1 MGAWPVRPST
11 FYCGG
16 RGGGA
21 AGRRRAVPLGRGAK
35 GWTVAGRRNDG
46 VLAVWAEAQ
55 RQQQRREEAQWRAQ
69 AAEQRRREREARE
82 AQRAAARGEREAL
95 RAYQHSREAEAS
107 QRTAE
112 LDSRV
117 EELTGLLAAG
127 LGRPAF
133 SPQALLAPRTL
144 PAFEPGR
151 LGEPV
156 PMPDQAQYQVPPPDP
171 VQARNPG
178 VWRQYE
184 QYVAQ
189 ARARFEQ
196 DWYAAQAAEAD
207 RQRRLAEYH
216 GQYLEW
222 VAQHR
227 RQDTERASRTEEL
240 LRRLRSGEAEAVQEY
255 FTAVLYASAG
265 WPEGFPHR
273 LVAAW
278 EASTRQ
284 LVVNW
289 ELPGADVV
297 PASAR
302 VRYVKTD
309 DREAEV
315 ARPATERKALYREVL
330 AQSALR
336 VVTEL
341 FRADS
346 DGLLASVVLNGFVR
360 GIDPATGRE
369 AERFLSTVTVDRSEF
384 AGLALDRVAAVECF
398 QGLGGVLSARPERL
412 DEVRPDRLP
421 ETVGGSVA
429 GQGGEEEPD
438 LFEMDPIEFEE
449 LIAELFRL
457 RGFRV
462 MTTARSGD
470 AGVDVVAED
479 LDPVTGGR
487 IVIQAKRYRSTVSP
501 TAVRDLDSTVRHHGA
516 IKGILVTTAGFGPGS
531 YDYIRN
537 KPLTLVSGPELVE
550 LLAEQGL
557 RGRLGGG
564 NGSGPARTGGTG
576 SGGSAPGAG
585 TSGGGTSGADGR
597 PSRVRLS
604 WQSRTAGGDAV
615 ELDVSAFLC
624 AGGKVLTD
632 EHFVFFNN
640 PQDPDGAVRLHPTC
654 SVPGEPVRA
663 AELTLDPERLPADV
677 DAVVIA
683 VSTEEEEPP
692 ALPLG
697 YVHGLALTAAWGAG
711 AAGPERWQA
720 ATGGVPDTALLVGA
734 FQRKGGG
741 WKFTPDGTAVAG
753 GLAGLAVRWG
763 VAVE

>member
-1 MGAWPVRPST
+1 MD
-11 FYCGG
+11 
-16 RGGGA
+16 
-21 AGRRRAVPLGRGAK
+21 
-35 GWTVAGRRNDG
+35 VAGRRNNG

-55 RQQQRREEAQWRAQ
+55 RQEQRREEARWRAQ
-69 AAEQRRREREARE
+69 AAEQRRWEREQREAQKAAARTERE
-82 AQRAAARGEREAL
+82 AQRA
-95 RAYQHSREAEAS
+95 YQQSREAEAAR
-107 QRTAE
+107 RTAE
-112 LDSRV
+112 LDGRV
-117 EELTGLLAAG
+117 EELRGLLTAG
-127 LGRPAF
+127 LDRPAF
-133 SPQALLAPRTL
+133 RAQSLLAPR
-144 PAFEPGR
+144 PVPPFEPGR

-156 PMPDQAQYQVPPPDP
+156 PMPDQAHYQVPPPDQA
-171 VQARNPG
+171 QARNPG
-178 VWRQYE
+178 VRQQYE

-189 ARARFEQ
+189 ARARFEH
-196 DWYAAQAAEAD
+196 DWYAAQAAEAE
-207 RQRRLAEYH
+207 RRRRLGEYH

-222 VAQHR
+222 VARFR
-227 RQDTERASRTEEL
+227 REDEERAARTEES

-255 FTAVLYASAG
+255 FSAVLYASAG

-278 EASTRQ
+278 EASSRQ

-289 ELPGADVV
+289 ELPGPDVV
-297 PASAR
+297 PATGR
-302 VRYVKTD
+302 VRYVRTD

-341 FRADS
+341 YRADG

-369 AERFLSTVTVDRSEF
+369 AERFLTTVTVDRAEF
-384 AGLALDRVAAVECF
+384 AGLTLDRVAAVECF

-429 GQGGEEEPD
+429 GQGGEDDPD

-531 YDYIRN
+531 YEYIRN

-557 RGRLGGG
+557 RGRLGERTAGGGASRNGG
-564 NGSGPARTGGTG
+564 NS
-576 SGGSAPGAG
+576 SGGDGNGGPTADGATADGAAAG
-585 TSGGGTSGADGR
+585 TTGATST
-597 PSRVRLS
+597 VTLS
-604 WQSRTAGGDAV
+604 WGSRTAGGDPV

-624 AGGKVLTD
+624 ASGRVLDD

-640 PQDPDGAVRLHPTC
+640 PQDPDGAVRLHPTR
-654 SVPGEPVRA
+654 SVPGEPLRR
-663 AELTLDPERLPADV
+663 AELTLDTARLAPAV
-677 DAVVIA
+677 DEVVVA
-683 VSTEEEEPP
+683 VSTEEEESP

-697 YVHGLALTAAWGAG
+697 YVHGLALTGAF
-711 AAGPERWQA
+711 GPDAEGPAHWAA
-720 ATGGVPDTALLVGA
+720 ATGGVPESAMVVGS
-734 FQRKGGG
+734 FQRHGGG
-741 WKFTPDGTAVAG
+741 WRFTPGGTPVPG

>member
-1 MGAWPVRPST
+1 M
-11 FYCGG
+11 
-16 RGGGA
+16 
-21 AGRRRAVPLGRGAK
+21 
-35 GWTVAGRRNDG
+35 AGRRNNG

-55 RQQQRREEAQWRAQ
+55 RQEQRREEARWRAQ
-69 AAEQRRREREARE
+69 AAEQRRWEREQREAQKTAARTEREA
-82 AQRAAARGEREAL
+82 QK
-95 RAYQHSREAEAS
+95 AYQQSREAEAAR
-107 QRTAE
+107 RTAE
-112 LDSRV
+112 LDGRV
-117 EELTGLLAAG
+117 EELRGLLAAG
-127 LGRPAF
+127 LDRPAF
-133 SPQALLAPRTL
+133 RAQSLLAPR
-144 PAFEPGR
+144 PVPPFEPGR

-156 PMPDQAQYQVPPPDP
+156 PMPDQAHYQVPPPDQA
-171 VQARNPG
+171 QARNPG
-178 VWRQYE
+178 VRQRYE

-196 DWYAAQAAEAD
+196 DWYAAQAAEAE
-207 RQRRLAEYH
+207 RQRRLGEYH

-222 VAQHR
+222 VARFR
-227 RQDTERASRTEEL
+227 REDEERAARTEES
-240 LRRLRSGEAEAVQEY
+240 LRRLRSGEPEAVQEY
-255 FTAVLYASAG
+255 FSAVLYASAG

-278 EASTRQ
+278 EASSRQ

-297 PASAR
+297 PATGR

-341 FRADS
+341 YRADG

-369 AERFLSTVTVDRSEF
+369 AERFLTTVTVDRAEF
-384 AGLALDRVAAVECF
+384 AGLTLDRVAAVECF

-429 GQGGEEEPD
+429 GQGGEDDPD

-557 RGRLGGG
+557 RGRLGERTAGG
-564 NGSGPARTGGTG
+564 GANGSGNSGANSGAHGSVNG
-576 SGGSAPGAG
+576 SGGGAH
-585 TSGGGTSGADGR
+585 GGAAGRADSSGAAAGAT
-597 PSRVRLS
+597 STVALS
-604 WQSRTAGGDAV
+604 WGSRTAGGDPV

-624 AGGKVLTD
+624 AGGRVLGD

-640 PQDPDGAVRLHPTC
+640 PQDPDGAVRLHPTR
-654 SVPGEPVRA
+654 SVPGEPVRR
-663 AELTLDPERLPADV
+663 AELTLDTARLAAAV
-677 DAVVIA
+677 DEVVVA

-692 ALPLG
+692 TLPLG
-697 YVHGLALTAAWGAG
+697 YVHGLALTGAFG
-711 AAGPERWQA
+711 PDVAGPVRWEA
-720 ATGGVPDTALLVGA
+720 GTGGVPESAMVVGSFRRRGA
-734 FQRKGGG
+734 VWQFEPSG
-741 WKFTPDGTAVAG
+741 TPVPG

>member
-1 MGAWPVRPST
+1 M
-11 FYCGG
+11 
-16 RGGGA
+16 
-21 AGRRRAVPLGRGAK
+21 
-35 GWTVAGRRNDG
+35 AGRRNNG

-55 RQQQRREEAQWRAQ
+55 RQEQRREEARWRAQ
-69 AAEQRRREREARE
+69 AAEQRRWEREQREAQKTAARTERE
-82 AQRAAARGEREAL
+82 AQRA
-95 RAYQHSREAEAS
+95 YQQSREAEAAR
-107 QRTAE
+107 RTAE
-112 LDSRV
+112 LDGRV
-117 EELTGLLAAG
+117 EELRGLLAAG
-127 LGRPAF
+127 LARPAF
-133 SPQALLAPRTL
+133 RAQSLLAPR
-144 PAFEPGR
+144 PVPPFEPGR

-156 PMPDQAQYQVPPPDP
+156 PMPDQAHYQVPPPDQA
-171 VQARNPG
+171 QARNPG
-178 VWRQYE
+178 VRQRYE

-196 DWYAAQAAEAD
+196 DWYAAQAAEAE
-207 RQRRLAEYH
+207 RQRRLGEYH

-222 VAQHR
+222 VARFR
-227 RQDTERASRTEEL
+227 REDEERAARTEDS

-255 FTAVLYASAG
+255 FSAVLYASAG

-278 EASTRQ
+278 EASSRQ

-289 ELPGADVV
+289 ELPGPDVV
-297 PASAR
+297 PATGR

-341 FRADS
+341 YRADG

-369 AERFLSTVTVDRSEF
+369 AERFLTTVTVDRAEF
-384 AGLALDRVAAVECF
+384 AGLTLDRVAAVECF

-429 GQGGEEEPD
+429 GQGGEDDPD

-531 YDYIRN
+531 YEYIRN

-557 RGRLGGG
+557 RGRLGERTAGG
-564 NGSGPARTGGTG
+564 GTNGSGHGGTNG
-576 SGGSAPGAG
+576 SGGGAHG
-585 TSGGGTSGADGR
+585 SVNGSGGGAAGAAGGSDAAAGTAGATSTVA
-597 PSRVRLS
+597 LS
-604 WQSRTAGGDAV
+604 WSSRTAGGDPV

-624 AGGKVLTD
+624 ASGRVLDD

-640 PQDPDGAVRLHPTC
+640 PQDPDGAVRLHPTR
-654 SVPGEPVRA
+654 SVPGEPVRRA
-663 AELTLDPERLPADV
+663 DLTLDTARLAPAV
-677 DAVVIA
+677 DEVVVA

-697 YVHGLALTAAWGAG
+697 YVHGLALTGAFG
-711 AAGPERWQA
+711 PDVSGPARWEAG
-720 ATGGVPDTALLVGA
+720 TGGVPESAMVVGS
-734 FQRKGGG
+734 FQRRGGVWQFAPSG
-741 WKFTPDGTAVAG
+741 TPVPG

>member
-1 MGAWPVRPST
+1 MD
-11 FYCGG
+11 
-16 RGGGA
+16 
-21 AGRRRAVPLGRGAK
+21 
-35 GWTVAGRRNDG
+35 VAGRRNDG

-55 RQQQRREEAQWRAQ
+55 RQEQRREEARWRAQ
-69 AAEQRRREREARE
+69 AAEQRRREREQRE
-82 AQRAAARGEREAL
+82 AQKEAARTEREAQK
-95 RAYQHSREAEAS
+95 AYQQSREAEAAR
-107 QRTAE
+107 RTAE
-112 LDSRV
+112 LDARV
-117 EELTGLLAAG
+117 GELRGLLAAG
-127 LGRPAF
+127 AGRPAF
-133 SPQALLAPRTL
+133 RTQSLLAPR
-144 PAFEPGR
+144 PVPPFAPGR
-151 LGEPV
+151 LGVPV
-156 PMPDQAQYQVPPPDP
+156 PMPDQARYQVPPPDP

-178 VWRQYE
+178 VWQQYE

-207 RQRRLAEYH
+207 RQRRLGEYH
-216 GQYLEW
+216 EQYLAW
-222 VAQHR
+222 VARFR
-227 RQDTERASRTEEL
+227 REDEERAARTEEL

-278 EASTRQ
+278 EASSRQ

-289 ELPGADVV
+289 ELPGPDVV
-297 PASAR
+297 PATGR

-336 VVTEL
+336 VVAEL
-341 FRADS
+341 YRADG

-369 AERFLSTVTVDRSEF
+369 AERFLTTVTVDRGEF
-384 AGLALDRVAAVECF
+384 AGLTLDRVAAVECF
-398 QGLGGVLSARPERL
+398 QALGGVLSARPERL

-429 GQGGEEEPD
+429 GQGGEEDPD

-557 RGRLGGG
+557 RGRLGERTRDG
-564 NGSGPARTGGTG
+564 NGSAANGSTANGSAANGSGAGHSSGGTDAGQGGGGNDSTRARTTTL
-576 SGGSAPGAG
+576 A
-585 TSGGGTSGADGR
+585 
-597 PSRVRLS
+597 LS
-604 WQSRTAGGDAV
+604 WGSRTAAGDPV

-624 AGGKVLTD
+624 AGGRVLDD
-632 EHFVFFNN
+632 EHFVFFNS
-640 PQDPDGAVRLHPTC
+640 PQDPDGAIRLHPTR
-654 SVPGEPVRA
+654 SVPGEPVRR
-663 AELTLDPERLPADV
+663 AELTLDTARLAPGV
-677 DAVVIA
+677 DEVVVA

-697 YVHGLALTAAWGAG
+697 YVHGLAVTVAFGPDVTG
-711 AAGPERWQA
+711 AAQWA
-720 ATGGVPDTALLVGA
+720 AGTGGVSESAMVVGS
-734 FQRKGGG
+734 FQRQGGA
-741 WKFTPDGTAVAG
+741 WRFTPSGTPVAG

>member
-1 MGAWPVRPST
+1 M
-11 FYCGG
+11 
-16 RGGGA
+16 
-21 AGRRRAVPLGRGAK
+21 
-35 GWTVAGRRNDG
+35 AGRRNNG

-55 RQQQRREEAQWRAQ
+55 RQEQRREEARWRAQ
-69 AAEQRRREREARE
+69 AAEQRRWEREQREAQKAAARTERE
-82 AQRAAARGEREAL
+82 AQRA
-95 RAYQHSREAEAS
+95 YQQSREAEAAR
-107 QRTAE
+107 RTAE
-112 LDSRV
+112 LDGRV
-117 EELTGLLAAG
+117 EELRGLLTAG
-127 LGRPAF
+127 LDRPAF
-133 SPQALLAPRTL
+133 RAQSLLAPR
-144 PAFEPGR
+144 PVPPFEPGR

-156 PMPDQAQYQVPPPDP
+156 PMPDQAHYQVPPPDQA
-171 VQARNPG
+171 QARNPG
-178 VWRQYE
+178 VRQQYE

-189 ARARFEQ
+189 ARARFEH
-196 DWYAAQAAEAD
+196 DWYAAQAAEAE
-207 RQRRLAEYH
+207 RRRRLGEYH

-222 VAQHR
+222 VARFR
-227 RQDTERASRTEEL
+227 REDEERAARTEES

-255 FTAVLYASAG
+255 FSAVLYASAG

-278 EASTRQ
+278 EASSRQ

-289 ELPGADVV
+289 ELPGPDVV
-297 PASAR
+297 PATGR
-302 VRYVKTD
+302 VRYVRTD

-341 FRADS
+341 YRADG

-369 AERFLSTVTVDRSEF
+369 AERFLTTVTVDRAEF
-384 AGLALDRVAAVECF
+384 AGLTLDRVAAVECF

-429 GQGGEEEPD
+429 GQGGEDDPD

-531 YDYIRN
+531 YEYIRN

-557 RGRLGGG
+557 RGRLGERTAGGGASRNGG
-564 NGSGPARTGGTG
+564 NS
-576 SGGSAPGAG
+576 SGGDGNGGPTADGATADGAAAG
-585 TSGGGTSGADGR
+585 TTGATST
-597 PSRVRLS
+597 VTLS
-604 WQSRTAGGDAV
+604 WGSRTAGGDPV

-624 AGGKVLTD
+624 ASGRVLDD

-640 PQDPDGAVRLHPTC
+640 PQDPDGAVRLHPTR
-654 SVPGEPVRA
+654 SVPGEPLRR
-663 AELTLDPERLPADV
+663 AELTLDTARLAPAV
-677 DAVVIA
+677 DEVVVA
-683 VSTEEEEPP
+683 VSTEEEESP

-697 YVHGLALTAAWGAG
+697 YVHGLALTGAF
-711 AAGPERWQA
+711 GPDAEGPAHWAA
-720 ATGGVPDTALLVGA
+720 ATGGVPESAMVVGS
-734 FQRKGGG
+734 FQRHGGG
-741 WKFTPDGTAVAG
+741 WRFTPGGTPVPG

>member
-1 MGAWPVRPST
+1 M
-11 FYCGG
+11 
-16 RGGGA
+16 
-21 AGRRRAVPLGRGAK
+21 
-35 GWTVAGRRNDG
+35 AGRRNDG

-55 RQQQRREEAQWRAQ
+55 RQEQRREEARWRAQ
-69 AAEQRRREREARE
+69 AAEQRRREREQRE
-82 AQRAAARGEREAL
+82 AQKAAARTEREAQK
-95 RAYQHSREAEAS
+95 AHQQSREAEAAR
-107 QRTAE
+107 RTAE

-117 EELTGLLAAG
+117 EELRGLLAAG
-127 LGRPAF
+127 TGRPAF
-133 SPQALLAPRTL
+133 RTQSLLAPR
-144 PAFEPGR
+144 PVPPFEPGR

-156 PMPDQAQYQVPPPDP
+156 PMPDQARYQVPPPDP

-178 VWRQYE
+178 VWQRYE

-216 GQYLEW
+216 EQYLAW
-222 VAQHR
+222 VARFR
-227 RQDTERASRTEEL
+227 REDEERAARTEEL

-278 EASTRQ
+278 EASSRQ

-289 ELPGADVV
+289 ELPGPDVV
-297 PASAR
+297 PATGR
-302 VRYVKTD
+302 VRYVKAD

-315 ARPATERKALYREVL
+315 ARPAAERKALYREVL

-336 VVTEL
+336 VVAEL
-341 FRADS
+341 YRADG

-369 AERFLSTVTVDRSEF
+369 AERFLTTVTVDRGEF
-384 AGLALDRVAAVECF
+384 AGLALDRVAPVECF
-398 QGLGGVLSARPERL
+398 QALGGVLSARPERL

-429 GQGGEEEPD
+429 GQGGEDDPD

-470 AGVDVVAED
+470 AGVDVVADD

-501 TAVRDLDSTVRHHGA
+501 TAVRDLHSTVQHHGA
-516 IKGILVTTAGFGPGS
+516 NKGILVTTAGFGPGS
-531 YDYIRN
+531 YDYIKG

-557 RGRLGGG
+557 RGRLGE
-564 NGSGPARTGGTG
+564 RTH
-576 SGGSAPGAG
+576 GGSAPGTGPAAAG
-585 TSGGGTSGADGR
+585 ATTVLA
-597 PSRVRLS
+597 LS
-604 WQSRTAGGDAV
+604 WGSRTAGGDPV

-624 AGGKVLTD
+624 ANGRVLDD
-632 EHFVFFNN
+632 EHFVFFNS
-640 PQDPDGAVRLHPTC
+640 PQDPDGAVRLHPTR
-654 SVPGEPVRA
+654 SVPGEPVRR
-663 AELTLDPERLPADV
+663 AELTLDTARLAPGV
-677 DAVVIA
+677 DEVVVA

-697 YVHGLALTAAWGAG
+697 YVHGLALAVAFGPDVTGQAQWTAGTA
-711 AAGPERWQA
+711 
-720 ATGGVPDTALLVGA
+720 GVPESAMVVGS
-734 FQRKGGG
+734 FQRHGGA
-741 WKFTPDGTAVAG
+741 WRFTPSGTPVAG

>member
-1 MGAWPVRPST
+1 M
-11 FYCGG
+11 
-16 RGGGA
+16 
-21 AGRRRAVPLGRGAK
+21 
-35 GWTVAGRRNDG
+35 AGRRNDG

-55 RQQQRREEAQWRAQ
+55 RQQQRREEARWRAQ
-69 AAEQRRREREARE
+69 EAEQRRREREARE

-95 RAYQHSREAEAS
+95 RAYQQSREAEAAR
-107 QRTAE
+107 RTAE
-112 LDSRV
+112 LDGRV
-117 EELTGLLAAG
+117 EELRGLLAAG

-133 SPQALLAPRTL
+133 SPQALLAPRAV
-144 PAFEPGR
+144 PSFEPGR

-156 PMPDQAQYQVPPPDP
+156 PMPDQAHYQVPPPDP
-171 VQARNPG
+171 AQARNPG
-178 VWRQYE
+178 VWQQYE

-227 RQDTERASRTEEL
+227 RQDTERAAGTEEL
-240 LRRLRSGEAEAVQEY
+240 LRRLRAGEAAAVQEY
-255 FTAVLYASAG
+255 FTAVLYSSAA

-297 PASAR
+297 PAAAR

-330 AQSALR
+330 AQSGLR

-341 FRADS
+341 FRADR
-346 DGLLASVVLNGFVR
+346 DGLLASVVLNGFVC

-369 AERFLSTVTVDRSEF
+369 AERFLSTVTVTRAEF
-384 AGLALDRVAAVECF
+384 SGLALDRVAAVECF
-398 QGLGGVLSARPERL
+398 QGLGGRLSARPERL
-412 DEVRPDRLP
+412 DEVTPDRLP
-421 ETVGGSVA
+421 ETVGGSLA
-429 GQGGEEEPD
+429 GQGGEDEPD
-438 LFEMDPIEFEE
+438 LFEMDPIEFED

-564 NGSGPARTGGTG
+564 G
-576 SGGSAPGAG
+576 
-585 TSGGGTSGADGR
+585 GADGGGAAGR
-597 PSRVRLS
+597 AARAVEAAPEPAGRRSTVELS
-604 WQSRTAGGDAV
+604 WRSRTAGGDAV
-615 ELDVSAFLC
+615 ELDVSAFVC
-624 AGGKVLTD
+624 ASGRVLDD

-640 PQDPDGAVRLHPTC
+640 PQDPHGAVRLHPTR

-663 AELTLDPERLPADV
+663 AGLTLDLDRLAPDADE
-677 DAVVIA
+677 VVIA

-697 YVHGLALTAAWGAG
+697 YVHGLAMQAEFGPGAS
-711 AAGPERWQA
+711 GPERWEA
-720 ATGGVPDTALLVGA
+720 STGGMPDTALLVGSFHRA
-734 FQRKGGG
+734 
-741 WKFTPDGTAVAG
+741 GTQWSFKPSGVAVAG

-763 VAVE
+763 VSVE

>member
-1 MGAWPVRPST
+1 M
-11 FYCGG
+11 
-16 RGGGA
+16 
-21 AGRRRAVPLGRGAK
+21 
-35 GWTVAGRRNDG
+35 AGRRNNG

-55 RQQQRREEAQWRAQ
+55 RQEQRREEARWRAQ
-69 AAEQRRREREARE
+69 AAEQRRWEREQRE
-82 AQRAAARGEREAL
+82 AQKTAARGEREAQ
-95 RAYQHSREAEAS
+95 RAYQQSREAEAAR
-107 QRTAE
+107 RTAE
-112 LDSRV
+112 LDGRV
-117 EELTGLLAAG
+117 EELRGLLAAG
-127 LGRPAF
+127 LDRPAF
-133 SPQALLAPRTL
+133 RAQSLLAPR
-144 PAFEPGR
+144 PVPPFEPGR

-156 PMPDQAQYQVPPPDP
+156 PMPDQARYQVPPPDRA
-171 VQARNPG
+171 QARNPG
-178 VWRQYE
+178 VRQQYE

-196 DWYAAQAAEAD
+196 DWYAAQAAEAE
-207 RQRRLAEYH
+207 RQRRLGEYH

-222 VAQHR
+222 VARFR
-227 RQDTERASRTEEL
+227 REDEERAARTEES

-255 FTAVLYASAG
+255 FSAVLYASAG

-278 EASTRQ
+278 EASSRQ

-289 ELPGADVV
+289 ELPGPDVV
-297 PASAR
+297 PATGR
-302 VRYVKTD
+302 VRYVKAD

-341 FRADS
+341 YRADG

-369 AERFLSTVTVDRSEF
+369 AERFLTTVTVDRAEF
-384 AGLALDRVAAVECF
+384 SGLTLDRVAAVECF

-429 GQGGEEEPD
+429 GQGGEDDPD

-531 YDYIRN
+531 YEYIRN

-557 RGRLGGG
+557 RGRLGERTSGG
-564 NGSGPARTGGTG
+564 GANGNGANGSGSGNGANGSGSDGSDGTGGAGGAG
-576 SGGSAPGAG
+576 SGSAAAG
-585 TSGGGTSGADGR
+585 TSGAVSTVA
-597 PSRVRLS
+597 LS
-604 WQSRTAGGDAV
+604 WGSRTAGGDPV

-624 AGGKVLTD
+624 ANGRVLDD

-640 PQDPDGAVRLHPTC
+640 PQDPDGAVRLHPTR
-654 SVPGEPVRA
+654 SVPGEPVRR
-663 AELTLDPERLPADV
+663 AELTLDTARLAPAV
-677 DAVVIA
+677 DEVVVA
-683 VSTEEEEPP
+683 VSTEEEESPT
-692 ALPLG
+692 LPLG
-697 YVHGLALTAAWGAG
+697 YVHGLALGGAFG
-711 AAGPERWQA
+711 PDVTGPARWEAG
-720 ATGGVPDTALLVGA
+720 TGGVPESAMVVGS
-734 FQRKGGG
+734 FQRRGGVWTFEPSG
-741 WKFTPDGTAVAG
+741 TPVPG

>member
-1 MGAWPVRPST
+1 M
-11 FYCGG
+11 
-16 RGGGA
+16 
-21 AGRRRAVPLGRGAK
+21 
-35 GWTVAGRRNDG
+35 AGRRNNG

-55 RQQQRREEAQWRAQ
+55 RQEQRREEARWRAQ
-69 AAEQRRREREARE
+69 AAEQRRWEREQREAQKAAARTERE
-82 AQRAAARGEREAL
+82 AQRA
-95 RAYQHSREAEAS
+95 YQQSREAEAAR
-107 QRTAE
+107 RTAE
-112 LDSRV
+112 LDGRV
-117 EELTGLLAAG
+117 EELRGLLTAG
-127 LGRPAF
+127 LDRPAF
-133 SPQALLAPRTL
+133 RAQSLLAPR
-144 PAFEPGR
+144 PVPPFEPGR

-156 PMPDQAQYQVPPPDP
+156 PMPDQAHYQVPPPDQA
-171 VQARNPG
+171 QARNPG
-178 VWRQYE
+178 VRQQYE

-189 ARARFEQ
+189 ARARFEH
-196 DWYAAQAAEAD
+196 DWYAAQAAEAE
-207 RQRRLAEYH
+207 RQRRLGEYH

-222 VAQHR
+222 VARFR
-227 RQDTERASRTEEL
+227 REDEERAARTEES

-255 FTAVLYASAG
+255 FSAVLYASAG

-278 EASTRQ
+278 EAGSRQ

-289 ELPGADVV
+289 ELPGPDVV
-297 PASAR
+297 PATGR
-302 VRYVKTD
+302 VRYVRTD

-341 FRADS
+341 YRADG

-369 AERFLSTVTVDRSEF
+369 AERFLTTVTVDRAEF
-384 AGLALDRVAAVECF
+384 AGLTLDRVAAVECF

-429 GQGGEEEPD
+429 GQGGEDDPD

-531 YDYIRN
+531 YEYIRN

-557 RGRLGGG
+557 RGRLGERTAGGGANGGGASRNGG
-564 NGSGPARTGGTG
+564 NS
-576 SGGSAPGAG
+576 SGGDGNGGPTADGAAADGAAAG
-585 TSGGGTSGADGR
+585 TTGATST
-597 PSRVRLS
+597 VTLS
-604 WQSRTAGGDAV
+604 WGSRTAGGDPV

-624 AGGKVLTD
+624 ASGRVLDD

-640 PQDPDGAVRLHPTC
+640 PQDPDGAVRLHPTR
-654 SVPGEPVRA
+654 SVPGEPLRR
-663 AELTLDPERLPADV
+663 AELTLDTARLAPAV
-677 DAVVIA
+677 DEVVVA
-683 VSTEEEEPP
+683 VSTEEEESP

-697 YVHGLALTAAWGAG
+697 YVHGLALTGAF
-711 AAGPERWQA
+711 GPDAEGPAHWAA
-720 ATGGVPDTALLVGA
+720 ATGGVPESAMVVGS
-734 FQRKGGG
+734 FQRHGGG
-741 WKFTPDGTAVAG
+741 WRFTPGGTPVPG